1 MVGWLRWLSPRKKKN
16 FSGTVPAYGPMWQA
30 QQSRQAQAEAQEQA
44 RRARFQA
51 NIQAIDEQ
59 LRRVRN
65 DADRRAGS
73 NRIEANRRARLNS
86 NEANRR
92 ARLNS
97 NARMAAELQAA
108 ENAHSAMQLSLAH
121 ADSNTLPPLARATW
135 NDAPPRTT
143 SLARATWNE
152 PPPRSTSLSSDPETQ
167 LWDDYVRHTH
177 QRYERNTSKQINLE
191 KRVLG
196 KNSLANDVS
205 VKDPFTLETVNPDE
219 AVYLATNLPPGS
231 RKVQQLYDWEGIQ
244 GLLQQ
249 RQAVSPLT
257 RKIFTEDDVKRVEAS
272 AVRNVIARMR

>member
-121 ADSNTLPPLARATW
+121 ANSLPRSNTLPSATSLAPPRSVRATW
-135 NDAPPRTT
+135 T
-143 SLARATWNE
+143 E

-196 KNSLANDVS
+196 KNSLANNVS